1 MTIRC
6 QEKSGG
12 MSFSAASQQSQA
24 SSRQLGTFQEEAE
37 TFGSSQV
44 QKSSFQ
50 QSSSMQSSKQSSSF
64 QSSSNQMSS
73 SQHASSMSMSSS
85 KTMSSVTSSQNVSSS
100 FQSGLSQVCIF
111 IQSITHRPCHVQ
123 HAIPLTLTLYKWH
136 LKIRLHLAPPVFKIR
151 NSKVLRRKHFPKL
164 FESYMYVIIVND
176 IYSASAIK
184 SAVELLNISGMVQR
198 PAIINWLF

>member
-24 SSRQLGTFQEEAE
+24 SSSRQLGTFQEEAE

-111 IQSITHRPCHVQ
+111 IPSITHRPCHV
-123 HAIPLTLTLYKWH
+123 
-136 LKIRLHLAPPVFKIR
+136 
-151 NSKVLRRKHFPKL
+151 
-164 FESYMYVIIVND
+164 
-176 IYSASAIK
+176 
-184 SAVELLNISGMVQR
+184 
-198 PAIINWLF
+198 

>member
-1 MTIRC
+1 MIDINTTIRC

-12 MSFSAASQQSQA
+12 MSFSQAAQQSQA
-24 SSRQLGTFQEEAE
+24 SASRQLGTFQEEAE
-37 TFGSSQV
+37 TFGSSQL
-44 QKSSFQ
+44 QKSSFQQ

-111 IQSITHRPCHVQ
+111 IQSITHRPCHV
-123 HAIPLTLTLYKWH
+123 
-136 LKIRLHLAPPVFKIR
+136 
-151 NSKVLRRKHFPKL
+151 
-164 FESYMYVIIVND
+164 
-176 IYSASAIK
+176 
-184 SAVELLNISGMVQR
+184 
-198 PAIINWLF
+198 

>member
-1 MTIRC
+1 MTIRR

-24 SSRQLGTFQEEAE
+24 SSSRQLGTFQEEAE

-123 HAIPLTLTLYKWH
+123 HAIPLTLTLYK
-136 LKIRLHLAPPVFKIR
+136 
-151 NSKVLRRKHFPKL
+151 
-164 FESYMYVIIVND
+164 
-176 IYSASAIK
+176 
-184 SAVELLNISGMVQR
+184 
-198 PAIINWLF
+198 

>member
-24 SSRQLGTFQEEAE
+24 SSSRQLGTFQEEAE

-136 LKIRLHLAPPVFKIR
+136 LKIRLHLAPHVFKIR
-151 NSKVLRRKHFPKL
+151 NSK
-164 FESYMYVIIVND
+164 
-176 IYSASAIK
+176 
-184 SAVELLNISGMVQR
+184 ELLRKTSLPYFRVKLR
-198 PAIINWLF
+198 KK